1 MCFPPTE
8 AIILDDAFQ
17 HRYVKPGLNILLIDY
32 NRPVWNDLLLP
43 AGRLREPLCGKQR
56 ADMFIITKCPE
67 QLNSEEEKHICEQ
80 LHPQA
85 GQEVFFTRMA
95 YGKLQ
100 PLFACRPERELNDI
114 QADEHL
120 LLVTGIASP
129 GPLHQELLKHT
140 QYVHPLCF
148 GDHHQFSAADLT
160 RINNTFRELPS
171 GKRSII
177 TTEKDAAR
185 LICHPLLE
193 DALKP
198 YIEVLP
204 IEVKFLGKE
213 ELFNLKIKE
222 YVRKD
227 SRNSSLS

>member
-1 MCFPPTE
+1 M
-8 AIILDDAFQ
+8 
-17 HRYVKPGLNILLIDY
+17 
-32 NRPVWNDLLLP
+32 
-43 AGRLREPLCGKQR
+43 
-56 ADMFIITKCPE
+56 
-67 QLNSEEEKHICEQ
+67 
-80 LHPQA
+80 
-85 GQEVFFTRMA
+85 FTRSA
-95 YGKLQ
+95 LEY
-100 PLFACRPERELNDI
+100 
-114 QADEHL
+114 
-120 LLVTGIASP
+120 
-129 GPLHQELLKHT
+129 
-140 QYVHPLCF
+140 
-148 GDHHQFSAADLT
+148 HHQFSAADLT